1 MIVSGLAATSFS
13 EDIYLLPEP
22 VTIILEEPWAKVSI
36 DERAQLAKIL
46 TALKLSLEKVRVSF
60 QTDLD
65 LTKLIGHPS
74 YVIVFGLTLKGVN
87 LYEPI
92 TVKDTRLLMS
102 ESLSALLTNDDA
114 KKKLWLALKPMFG
127 L

>member
-1 MIVSGLAATSFS
+1 MSAILSSNTYS
-13 EDIYLLPEP
+13 EDIYLLPEL
-22 VTIILEEPWAKVSI
+22 VTIVVEKPWVNISIEERV
-36 DERAQLAKIL
+36 QLSKIL
-46 TALKLSLEKVRVSF
+46 NALKLSLEKVRVSF

-65 LTKLIGHPS
+65 LTNLIGHPS

-92 TVKDTRLLMS
+92 TVKDTRLVMS

>member
-1 MIVSGLAATSFS
+1 MSAILSSNTYS
-13 EDIYLLPEP
+13 EDIYLLPEL
-22 VTIILEEPWAKVSI
+22 VTIVVEKPWVNISIEERV
-36 DERAQLAKIL
+36 QLSKIL
-46 TALKLSLEKVRVSF
+46 NALKLSLEKVRVSF

-65 LTKLIGHPS
+65 LNKLIGHPS

-92 TVKDTRLLMS
+92 TIKDTRLVMS

>member
-1 MIVSGLAATSFS
+1 MTSTPLFS
-13 EDIYLLPEP
+13 ITFSDDIYLLPEP
-22 VTIILEEPWAKVSI
+22 ITIVVEKPWVNVSTEERV
-36 DERAQLAKIL
+36 QLSKIL
-46 TALKLSLEKVRVSF
+46 NALKFSLEKVRVAF
-60 QTDLD
+60 QADLD

-92 TVKDTRLLMS
+92 TIKDTRLVMS